1 MLVAQPN
8 LTGLQVG
15 PGSRDG
21 RSLPVSERRSK
32 SGLLPRQR
40 IRAMLEHKMILATNE
55 IEDVQLQP
63 ASLDLRLGPRAYR
76 IRASFLPGRDKRVSD
91 QLSKLKY
98 DEIKLDDGAVLEKG
112 CVYLVELQEFLRLPE
127 SIAAVANPKSST
139 GRLDVFT
146 RLISNSSEVFDTVEA
161 GYEGPL
167 FAEISPRSFS
177 IKVRKGSRLN
187 QIRFRRLNS
196 QHEAHSVFQVEDRI
210 LRERHAQRP
219 LVDGDLTLR
228 HGLVLRVGLS
238 SASAAGGIVGYRAQ
252 KFTDSIDIDA
262 TNAYEAADYWEPI
275 LSRADDR
282 LILDPHQFYILA
294 SAERLHVPPDL
305 AAEMVP
311 IDPTM
316 GEFRVHYAGF
326 FDPGFGYTEHGQ
338 PGSRAVLEVRSHE
351 VPFILEDRQI
361 IGRLVFERLSEVPDV
376 LYGQMSA
383 SNYQGQGLK
392 LSKHFRG

>member
-1 MLVAQPN
+1 
-8 LTGLQVG
+8 
-15 PGSRDG
+15 
-21 RSLPVSERRSK
+21 
-32 SGLLPRQR
+32 
-40 IRAMLEHKMILATNE
+40 MLEHRMILATSA

-76 IRASFLPGRDKRVSD
+76 IRASFLPGREKKVSD
-91 QLSKLKY
+91 QLSNLKY

-112 CVYLVELQEFLRLPE
+112 CVYLVELQEYLKLPE

-146 RLISNSSEVFDTVEA
+146 RLISNSSEVFDAVEA

-196 QHEAHSVFQVEDRI
+196 QQEAHSVFHVEDRA
-210 LRERHAQRP
+210 LRERHDQRP

-238 SASAAGGIVGYRAQ
+238 ATAAEGIVGYRAQ
-252 KFTDSIDIDA
+252 RFTDIIDIDA
-262 TNAYEAADYWEPI
+262 TNAYDPLDYWEPI
-275 LSRADDR
+275 FSRSDER

-294 SAERLHVPPDL
+294 SSERLHVPPDL

-326 FDPGFGYTEHGQ
+326 FDPGFGYTEHGH

-351 VPFILEDRQI
+351 VPFILEHGQI

-376 LYGQMSA
+376 LYGQTSA

-392 LSKHFRG
+392 LSKHFRA